1 MNNEH
6 NEQDISQEDWWG
18 TLLNTDD
25 ENDLTSPDEMELE
38 RIVQETLAENWSDTP
53 EKIQPEAEPEV
64 LPVEESGIDATQMFT
79 KQEMPVIQSEPKNAV
94 PILDDMD
101 EEIAK
106 FVQAEVEGNN
116 IDLPAEEVVIPE
128 PEEEPAQ
135 EQEPEQEKPV
145 QEEKPQ
151 KKTRPKGKRG
161 DLFGIPH
168 LLATVVWLAII
179 LMIGVTLGRYAWM
192 CAADLLAFGK
202 EPIEASITITQD
214 DDAAS
219 VAKKLK
225 EAGLINN
232 PWLFEQF
239 ADLTG
244 KGEDISVGT
253 FLFSDTVV
261 YDYNA
266 LIKSMIDYGPSTAV
280 VEIMFPEGYNCA
292 QIFQLLEE
300 NGVCTVAEL
309 EEYAAKG
316 ELKDYWFLDG
326 VRRGHK
332 YCLEGYLAPDTY
344 LFYVDDEPQA
354 VLEKFLDEFDDR
366 ITDHLRQKYIELNQ
380 RLARNMEAEGYGSSY
395 IAECQ
400 FSFHEVVILAS
411 IIEKETSDVRESYKI
426 ASVFFNRLS
435 DPADHPYLGS
445 DATILYA
452 VDYYNKG
459 ELNTDVQINASPYNT
474 YTFKGLPAGPIAN
487 PGLNSLGAA
496 LDPEDTDF
504 YYFIYDEES
513 KEHKFSKTLEE
524 HEQWNSILD
533 KDD

>member
-6 NEQDISQEDWWG
+6 NGQDIPLDEDWWND
-18 TLLNTDD
+18 LLGADKD
-25 ENDLTSPDEMELE
+25 SGNDLTSPDEQELE
-38 RIVQETLAENWSDTP
+38 RIVQETLAENWTGIETQP
-53 EKIQPEAEPEV
+53 QPEEIRPAEQEIG
-64 LPVEESGIDATQMFT
+64 STQLFR
-79 KQEMPVIQSEPKNAV
+79 KPEMPVIQSEPKNAV
-94 PILDDMD
+94 PIDDD
-101 EEIAK
+101 INEEIAR
-106 FVQAEVEGNN
+106 FVQETVNN
-116 IDLPAEEVVIPE
+116 TQSVKSVSTQDDPVA
-128 PEEEPAQ
+128 PEENDTPVNDTADEAENPV
-135 EQEPEQEKPV
+135 EK
-145 QEEKPQ
+145 
-151 KKTRPKGKRG
+151 KKTRPKGSKG
-161 DLFGIPH
+161 YGLFGIPH
-168 LLATVVWLAII
+168 LLATAVWLAII
-179 LMIGVTLGRYAWM
+179 VAVGITLGRLGWI

-202 EPIEASITITQD
+202 EPREASITITQED
-214 DDAAS
+214 DTAS
-219 VAKKLK
+219 VAQKLK
-225 EAGLINN
+225 DAGLINN

-244 KGEDISVGT
+244 KGDDISVGT
-253 FLFSDTVV
+253 FLFSDKIV

-266 LIKSMIDYGPSTAV
+266 LIKSMIDYGPATEV

-300 NGVCTVAEL
+300 KGVCSVADL

-316 ELKDYWFLDG
+316 DLKDYWFLDG
-326 VRRGHK
+326 LKRGHK

-344 LFYVDDEPQA
+344 KFYVNDDPQD

-366 ITDHLRQKYIELNQ
+366 ITDHLRQKYLELNE
-380 RLARNMEAEGYGSSY
+380 RLAERMRSQGYGSSY

-411 IIEKETSDVRESYKI
+411 IVEKETSDVRESYKI

-435 DPADHPYLGS
+435 DPADYPYLGS

-452 VDYYNKG
+452 TDYYNKG
-459 ELNTDVQINASPYNT
+459 QLITDEQINASPYNT

-504 YYFIYDEES
+504 FYFIYDKS
-513 KEHKFSKTLEE
+513 IKEHRFSKTLAE
-524 HEQWNSILD
+524 HEQWD
-533 KDD
+533 KVLSENE